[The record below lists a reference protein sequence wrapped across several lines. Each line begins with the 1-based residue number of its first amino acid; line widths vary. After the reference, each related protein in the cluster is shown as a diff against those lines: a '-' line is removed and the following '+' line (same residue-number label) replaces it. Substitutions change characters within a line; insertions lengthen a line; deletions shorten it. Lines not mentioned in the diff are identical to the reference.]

1 MIPPSMD
8 LEFLYSLKREGVKLD
23 LDIMREF
30 APRLGNPQNKFRS
43 FHIAGTN
50 AKGSVSSF
58 IYNVLRQRFS
68 TGLYTSPHLV
78 KFNERI
84 VVDKDFISNEYMESF
99 MTKYLPVIVDL
110 MKTKRNPTFFE
121 TTTLMAFDYF
131 STRKVDFGSIE
142 VGLGGRLDSTNIIDP
157 EVSVICNIGYDHF
170 DRLGCTLDSIAYEKG
185 GIIKKGRPV
194 VLADQKE
201 EVVKTIRRISD
212 LKSSRLFE
220 VSKNSIAE
228 NVKQGIDGISF
239 ELKGMNDSYYI
250 ESRMLGLHQ
259 VKNIQT
265 AVLAAEVSGVDRI
278 GREEI
283 EKGIREALWPARME
297 IVSREPF
304 VLIDCAHNPPA
315 ARALVTAYQKIF
327 KEKTAVLLGMLN
339 DKDWYTF
346 AHTIS
351 EIADEVV
358 FTRPDEPERSL
369 EPQEFS
375 KYCGSF
381 FKKSRII
388 ADIGEAYEYM
398 IQHYDR
404 ILVTGSIYLV
414 GKIKEIT
421 GSSLYPYIL
430 Q

>member
-1 MIPPSMD
+1 MIPPTMD

-30 APRLGNPQNKFRS
+30 APRLGNPQNKFKS

-58 IYNVLRQRFS
+58 IYNIFRQRYS

-84 VVDKDFISNEYMESF
+84 LVDKDFITNEYMETF
-99 MTKYLPVIVDL
+99 MSKYLPVIIDL
-110 MKTKRNPTFFE
+110 MKTRRNPTFFE

-131 STRKVDFGSIE
+131 SSKKIEYGSIE
-142 VGLGGRLDSTNIIDP
+142 VGLGGRLDSTNIINP

-170 DRLGCTLDSIAYEKG
+170 DRLGCTLESIAYEKG
-185 GIIKKGRPV
+185 GIIKNGKPV
-194 VLADQKE
+194 VLSDQKE
-201 EVVKTIRRISD
+201 EVVRTIRRISD
-212 LKSSRLFE
+212 LKNSRLFE
-220 VSKNSIAE
+220 LSENSTAS
-228 NVKQGIDGISF
+228 NVNQGIDGISF
-239 ELKGMNDSYYI
+239 ELEGMLDNYDI
-250 ESRMLGLHQ
+250 ESRMLGSHQ

-265 AVLAAEVSGVDRI
+265 AILAAEVSGVDKI
-278 GREEI
+278 GRKEI
-283 EKGIREALWPARME
+283 EKGIREAIWPARME

-304 VLIDCAHNPPA
+304 VLVDCAHNPPA
-315 ARALVTAYQKIF
+315 ARALVTSYKKIF
-327 KEKTAVLLGMLN
+327 NEKTALLIGMLN

-351 EIADEVV
+351 EIADEVI

-369 EPQEFS
+369 DPQEFS
-375 KYCGSF
+375 RYCGPF
-381 FKKSRII
+381 FKKSVII
-388 ADIGEAYEYM
+388 QDIKEAYEYAL
-398 IQHYDR
+398 QHYDR

-414 GKIKEIT
+414 GKIKEFT
-421 GSSLYPYIL
+421 GSSLYPYIIE
-430 Q
+430 

>member
-1 MIPPSMD
+1 MD

-30 APRLGNPQNKFRS
+30 APRLGNPQNKFKS

-58 IYNVLRQRFS
+58 IYNIFRQRFS

-84 VVDKDFISNEYMESF
+84 LVDKDFITDEYMETF
-99 MTKYLPVIVDL
+99 MTKYLSVIIDL
-110 MKTKRNPTFFE
+110 MKTQRNPTFFE

-131 STRKVDFGSIE
+131 SSKKIEYGSIE
-142 VGLGGRLDSTNIIDP
+142 VGLGGRLDSTNIINP

-170 DRLGCTLDSIAYEKG
+170 DRLGCTLESIAYEKG
-185 GIIKKGRPV
+185 GIIKEGRPV
-194 VLADQKE
+194 VLSDQKE
-201 EVVKTIRRISD
+201 EVVRTIRRISD
-212 LKSSRLFE
+212 LKNSRLFE
-220 VSKNSIAE
+220 LPDNSIAS
-228 NVKQGIDGISF
+228 NVNQGTDGISF
-239 ELKGMNDSYYI
+239 ELKGMLDNYNI
-250 ESRMLGLHQ
+250 ESRMLGSHQ

-265 AVLAAEVSGVDRI
+265 AILAAEVSGVDKI
-278 GREEI
+278 GRKEI
-283 EKGIREALWPARME
+283 EKGIREAIWPARME
-297 IVSREPF
+297 ILSREPF
-304 VLIDCAHNPPA
+304 VLVDCAHNPPA
-315 ARALVTAYQKIF
+315 ARTLVTSYKKIF
-327 KEKTAVLLGMLN
+327 SEKTAVLLGMLN

-369 EPQEFS
+369 DPQEFS
-375 KYCGSF
+375 RYCGSF
-381 FKKSRII
+381 FKKSVII
-388 ADIGEAYEYM
+388 EDIKEAYEYV

-414 GKIKEIT
+414 GKIKEFT
-421 GSSLYPYIL
+421 GSSLYPYIIE
-430 Q
+430 

>member
-1 MIPPSMD
+1 MD

-30 APRLGNPQNKFRS
+30 APRLGNPQNKFKS

-58 IYNVLRQRFS
+58 IYNIFRQRYS

-84 VVDKDFISNEYMESF
+84 LVDKDFITNEYMETF
-99 MTKYLPVIVDL
+99 MSKYLPVIIDL
-110 MKTKRNPTFFE
+110 MKTRRNPTFFE

-131 STRKVDFGSIE
+131 SSKKIEYGSIE
-142 VGLGGRLDSTNIIDP
+142 VGLGGRLDSTNIINP

-170 DRLGCTLDSIAYEKG
+170 DRLGCTLESIAYEKG
-185 GIIKKGRPV
+185 GIIKNGKPV
-194 VLADQKE
+194 VLSDQKE
-201 EVVKTIRRISD
+201 EVVRTIRRISD
-212 LKSSRLFE
+212 LKNSRLFE
-220 VSKNSIAE
+220 LSENSTAS
-228 NVKQGIDGISF
+228 NVNQGIDGISF
-239 ELKGMNDSYYI
+239 ELKGMLDNYDI
-250 ESRMLGLHQ
+250 ESRMLGSHQ

-265 AVLAAEVSGVDRI
+265 AILAAEVSGVDKI
-278 GREEI
+278 GRKEI
-283 EKGIREALWPARME
+283 EKGIREAIWPARME

-304 VLIDCAHNPPA
+304 VLVDCAHNPPA
-315 ARALVTAYQKIF
+315 ARALVTSYKKIF
-327 KEKTAVLLGMLN
+327 NEKTALLIGMLN

-351 EIADEVV
+351 EIADEVI

-369 EPQEFS
+369 DPQEFS
-375 KYCGSF
+375 RYCGPF
-381 FKKSRII
+381 FKKSVII
-388 ADIGEAYEYM
+388 QDIKEAYEYAL
-398 IQHYDR
+398 QHYDR

-414 GKIKEIT
+414 GKIKEFT
-421 GSSLYPYIL
+421 GSSLYPYIIE
-430 Q
+430 

>member
-1 MIPPSMD
+1 MD

-30 APRLGNPQNKFRS
+30 APRLGNPQNKFKS

-58 IYNVLRQRFS
+58 IYNIFRQRYS

-84 VVDKDFISNEYMESF
+84 LVDKDFITNEYMETF
-99 MTKYLPVIVDL
+99 MSKYLPVIIDL
-110 MKTKRNPTFFE
+110 MKTRRNPTFFE

-131 STRKVDFGSIE
+131 SSKKIEYGSIE
-142 VGLGGRLDSTNIIDP
+142 VGLGGRLDSTNIINP

-170 DRLGCTLDSIAYEKG
+170 DRLGCTLESIAYEKG
-185 GIIKKGRPV
+185 GIIKDGKPV
-194 VLADQKE
+194 VLSDQKE
-201 EVVKTIRRISD
+201 EVVRTIRRISD
-212 LKSSRLFE
+212 LKNSRLFE
-220 VSKNSIAE
+220 LSENSTAS
-228 NVKQGIDGISF
+228 NVNQGIDGISF
-239 ELKGMNDSYYI
+239 ELEGMLDNYDI
-250 ESRMLGLHQ
+250 ESRMLGSHQ

-265 AVLAAEVSGVDRI
+265 AILAAEVSGVDKI
-278 GREEI
+278 GRKEI
-283 EKGIREALWPARME
+283 EKGIREAIWPARME

-304 VLIDCAHNPPA
+304 VLVDCAHNPPA
-315 ARALVTAYQKIF
+315 ARALVTSYKKIF
-327 KEKTAVLLGMLN
+327 NEKTALLIGMLN

-351 EIADEVV
+351 EIADEVI

-369 EPQEFS
+369 DPQEFS
-375 KYCGSF
+375 RYCGPF
-381 FKKSRII
+381 FKKSVII
-388 ADIGEAYEYM
+388 EDIKEAYEYAL
-398 IQHYDR
+398 QHYDR

-414 GKIKEIT
+414 GKIKEFT
-421 GSSLYPYIL
+421 GSSLYPYIIE
-430 Q
+430 

>member
-1 MIPPSMD
+1 MD

-30 APRLGNPQNKFRS
+30 APRLGNPQNKFKS

-58 IYNVLRQRFS
+58 IYNIFRQRYS

-84 VVDKDFISNEYMESF
+84 LVDKDFITNEYMETF
-99 MTKYLPVIVDL
+99 MSKYLPVIIDL
-110 MKTKRNPTFFE
+110 MKTRRNPTFFE

-131 STRKVDFGSIE
+131 SSKKIEYGSIE
-142 VGLGGRLDSTNIIDP
+142 VGLGGRLDSTNIINP

-170 DRLGCTLDSIAYEKG
+170 DRLGCTLESIAYEKG
-185 GIIKKGRPV
+185 GIIKNGKPV
-194 VLADQKE
+194 VLSDQKE
-201 EVVKTIRRISD
+201 EVVRTIRRISD
-212 LKSSRLFE
+212 LKNSRLFE
-220 VSKNSIAE
+220 LSENSTAS
-228 NVKQGIDGISF
+228 NVNQGIDGISF
-239 ELKGMNDSYYI
+239 ELKGMLDNYDI
-250 ESRMLGLHQ
+250 ESRMLGSHQ

-265 AVLAAEVSGVDRI
+265 AILAAEVSGVDKI
-278 GREEI
+278 GRKEI
-283 EKGIREALWPARME
+283 EKGIREAIWPARME

-304 VLIDCAHNPPA
+304 VLVDCAHNPPA
-315 ARALVTAYQKIF
+315 ARALVTSYKKIF
-327 KEKTAVLLGMLN
+327 NEKTALLIGMLN

-351 EIADEVV
+351 EIADEVI

-369 EPQEFS
+369 DPQEFS
-375 KYCGSF
+375 RYCGPF
-381 FKKSRII
+381 FKKSVII
-388 ADIGEAYEYM
+388 EDIKEAYEYA

-414 GKIKEIT
+414 GKIKEFT
-421 GSSLYPYIL
+421 GSSLYPYIIE
-430 Q
+430 

>member
-1 MIPPSMD
+1 MD

-30 APRLGNPQNKFRS
+30 APRLGNPQNKFKS

-58 IYNVLRQRFS
+58 IYNIFRQRYS

-84 VVDKDFISNEYMESF
+84 LVDKDFITNEYMETF
-99 MTKYLPVIVDL
+99 MSKYLPVIIDL
-110 MKTKRNPTFFE
+110 MKTRRNPTFFE

-131 STRKVDFGSIE
+131 SSKKIEYGSIE
-142 VGLGGRLDSTNIIDP
+142 VGLGGRLDSTNIINP

-170 DRLGCTLDSIAYEKG
+170 DRLGCTLESIAYEKG
-185 GIIKKGRPV
+185 GIIKNGKPV
-194 VLADQKE
+194 VLSDQKE
-201 EVVKTIRRISD
+201 EVVRTIRRISD
-212 LKSSRLFE
+212 LKNSRLFE
-220 VSKNSIAE
+220 LSENSTAS
-228 NVKQGIDGISF
+228 NVNQGIDGISF
-239 ELKGMNDSYYI
+239 ELKGMLDNYDI
-250 ESRMLGLHQ
+250 ESRMLGSHQ

-265 AVLAAEVSGVDRI
+265 AILAAEVSGVDKI
-278 GREEI
+278 GRKEI
-283 EKGIREALWPARME
+283 EKGIREAIWPARME

-304 VLIDCAHNPPA
+304 VLVDCAHNPPA
-315 ARALVTAYQKIF
+315 ARALVTSYKKIF
-327 KEKTAVLLGMLN
+327 NEKTALLIGMLN

-351 EIADEVV
+351 EIADEVI

-369 EPQEFS
+369 DPQEFS
-375 KYCGSF
+375 RYCGPF
-381 FKKSRII
+381 FKKSVII
-388 ADIGEAYEYM
+388 QDIKEAYEYA

-414 GKIKEIT
+414 GKIKEFT
-421 GSSLYPYIL
+421 GSSLYPYIIE
-430 Q
+430 

>member
-1 MIPPSMD
+1 MD

-30 APRLGNPQNKFRS
+30 APRLGNPQNKFKS

-58 IYNVLRQRFS
+58 IYNIFRQRFS

-84 VVDKDFISNEYMESF
+84 LVDKDFITNEYMETF
-99 MTKYLPVIVDL
+99 MSKYLPFIIDL
-110 MKTKRNPTFFE
+110 MKTRRNPTFFE

-131 STRKVDFGSIE
+131 SSKKIEYGSIE
-142 VGLGGRLDSTNIIDP
+142 VGLGGRLDSTNIINP

-170 DRLGCTLDSIAYEKG
+170 DRLGCTLESIAYEKG
-185 GIIKKGRPV
+185 GIIKNGKPV
-194 VLADQKE
+194 VLSDQKE
-201 EVVKTIRRISD
+201 EVVRTIRRISD
-212 LKSSRLFE
+212 LKNSRLFE
-220 VSKNSIAE
+220 LSENSIAS
-228 NVKQGIDGISF
+228 NVNQGIDGISF
-239 ELKGMNDSYYI
+239 ELEGMLDNYDI
-250 ESRMLGLHQ
+250 ESRMLGSHQ

-265 AVLAAEVSGVDRI
+265 AILAAEVSGVDKI
-278 GREEI
+278 GRKEI
-283 EKGIREALWPARME
+283 EKGIREAIWPARME

-304 VLIDCAHNPPA
+304 VLVDCAHNPPA
-315 ARALVTAYQKIF
+315 ARALVTSYKKIF
-327 KEKTAVLLGMLN
+327 NEKTALLIGMLN

-351 EIADEVV
+351 EIADEVI

-369 EPQEFS
+369 DPQEFS
-375 KYCGSF
+375 RYCGPF
-381 FKKSRII
+381 FKKSVII
-388 ADIGEAYEYM
+388 EDIKEAYEYAL
-398 IQHYDR
+398 QHYDR

-414 GKIKEIT
+414 GKIKEFT
-421 GSSLYPYIL
+421 GSSLYPYIIE
-430 Q
+430 

>member
-1 MIPPSMD
+1 MD

-30 APRLGNPQNKFRS
+30 APRLGNPQNKFKS

-58 IYNVLRQRFS
+58 IYNIFRQRYS

-84 VVDKDFISNEYMESF
+84 LVDKDFITNEYMETF
-99 MTKYLPVIVDL
+99 MSKYLPVIIDL
-110 MKTKRNPTFFE
+110 MKTRRNPTFFE

-131 STRKVDFGSIE
+131 SSKKIEYGSIE
-142 VGLGGRLDSTNIIDP
+142 VGLGGRLDSTNIINP

-170 DRLGCTLDSIAYEKG
+170 DRLGCTLESIAYEKG
-185 GIIKKGRPV
+185 GIIKDGKPV
-194 VLADQKE
+194 VLSDQKE
-201 EVVKTIRRISD
+201 EVVRTIRRISD
-212 LKSSRLFE
+212 LKNSRLFE
-220 VSKNSIAE
+220 LSENSTAS
-228 NVKQGIDGISF
+228 NVNQGIDGISF
-239 ELKGMNDSYYI
+239 ELEGMLDNYDI
-250 ESRMLGLHQ
+250 ESRMLGSHQ

-265 AVLAAEVSGVDRI
+265 AILAAEVSGVDKI
-278 GREEI
+278 GRKEI
-283 EKGIREALWPARME
+283 EKGIREAIWPARME

-304 VLIDCAHNPPA
+304 VLVDCAHNPPA
-315 ARALVTAYQKIF
+315 ARALVTSYKKIF
-327 KEKTAVLLGMLN
+327 NEKTALLIGMLN

-351 EIADEVV
+351 EIADEVI

-369 EPQEFS
+369 DPQEFS
-375 KYCGSF
+375 RYCGPF
-381 FKKSRII
+381 FKKSVII
-388 ADIGEAYEYM
+388 QDIKEAYEYAL
-398 IQHYDR
+398 QHYDR

-414 GKIKEIT
+414 GKIKEFT
-421 GSSLYPYIL
+421 GSSLYPYIIE
-430 Q
+430 

>member
-1 MIPPSMD
+1 MD

-30 APRLGNPQNKFRS
+30 APRLGNPQNKFKS

-58 IYNVLRQRFS
+58 IYNIFRQRFS

-84 VVDKDFISNEYMESF
+84 LVDKDFITNEYMETF
-99 MTKYLPVIVDL
+99 MSKYLPVIIDL
-110 MKTKRNPTFFE
+110 MKTRRNPTFFE

-131 STRKVDFGSIE
+131 SSKKIEYGSIE
-142 VGLGGRLDSTNIIDP
+142 VGLGGRLDSTNIINP

-170 DRLGCTLDSIAYEKG
+170 DRLGCTLESIAYEKG
-185 GIIKKGRPV
+185 GIIKDGKPV
-194 VLADQKE
+194 VLSDQKE
-201 EVVKTIRRISD
+201 EVVRTIRRISD
-212 LKSSRLFE
+212 LKNSRLFE
-220 VSKNSIAE
+220 LSENSIAS
-228 NVKQGIDGISF
+228 NVNQGIDGISF
-239 ELKGMNDSYYI
+239 ELEGMLDNYDI
-250 ESRMLGLHQ
+250 ESRMLGSHQ

-265 AVLAAEVSGVDRI
+265 AILAAEVSGVDKI
-278 GREEI
+278 GRKEI
-283 EKGIREALWPARME
+283 EKGIREAIWPARME

-304 VLIDCAHNPPA
+304 VLVDCAHNPPA
-315 ARALVTAYQKIF
+315 ARALVTSYKKIF
-327 KEKTAVLLGMLN
+327 NEKTALLIGMLN

-351 EIADEVV
+351 EIADEVI

-369 EPQEFS
+369 DPQEFS
-375 KYCGSF
+375 RYCGPF
-381 FKKSRII
+381 FKKSVII
-388 ADIGEAYEYM
+388 EDIKEAYEYAL
-398 IQHYDR
+398 QHYDR

-414 GKIKEIT
+414 GKIKEFT
-421 GSSLYPYIL
+421 GSSLYPYIIE
-430 Q
+430 

>member
-1 MIPPSMD
+1 MD

-30 APRLGNPQNKFRS
+30 APRLGNPQNKFKS

-58 IYNVLRQRFS
+58 IYNIFRQRYS

-84 VVDKDFISNEYMESF
+84 LVDKDFITNEYMETF
-99 MTKYLPVIVDL
+99 MSKYLPVIIDL
-110 MKTKRNPTFFE
+110 MKTRRNPTFFE

-131 STRKVDFGSIE
+131 SSKKIEYGSIE
-142 VGLGGRLDSTNIIDP
+142 VGLGGRLDSTNIINP

-170 DRLGCTLDSIAYEKG
+170 DRLGCTLESIAYEKG
-185 GIIKKGRPV
+185 GIIKDGKPV
-194 VLADQKE
+194 VLSDQKE
-201 EVVKTIRRISD
+201 EVVRTIRRISD
-212 LKSSRLFE
+212 LKNSRLFE
-220 VSKNSIAE
+220 LSENSIAS
-228 NVKQGIDGISF
+228 NVNQGIDGISF
-239 ELKGMNDSYYI
+239 ELEGMLDNYDI
-250 ESRMLGLHQ
+250 ESRMLGSHQ

-265 AVLAAEVSGVDRI
+265 AILAAEVSGVDKI
-278 GREEI
+278 GRKEI
-283 EKGIREALWPARME
+283 EKGIREAIWPARME

-304 VLIDCAHNPPA
+304 VLVDCAHNPPA
-315 ARALVTAYQKIF
+315 ARALVTSYKKIF
-327 KEKTAVLLGMLN
+327 NEKTALLIGMLN

-351 EIADEVV
+351 EIADEVI

-369 EPQEFS
+369 DPQEFS
-375 KYCGSF
+375 RYCGPF
-381 FKKSRII
+381 FKKSVII
-388 ADIGEAYEYM
+388 EDIKEAYEYAL
-398 IQHYDR
+398 QHYDR

-414 GKIKEIT
+414 GKIKEFT
-421 GSSLYPYIL
+421 GSSLYPYIIE
-430 Q
+430 

>member
-1 MIPPSMD
+1 MD

-30 APRLGNPQNKFRS
+30 APRLGNPQNKFKS

-58 IYNVLRQRFS
+58 IYNIFRQRFS

-84 VVDKDFISNEYMESF
+84 LVDKDFITDEYMETF
-99 MTKYLPVIVDL
+99 MTKYLSVIIDL
-110 MKTKRNPTFFE
+110 MKTQRNPTFFE

-131 STRKVDFGSIE
+131 SSKKIEYGSIE
-142 VGLGGRLDSTNIIDP
+142 VGLGGRLDSTNIINP

-170 DRLGCTLDSIAYEKG
+170 DRLGCTLESIAYEKG
-185 GIIKKGRPV
+185 GIIKEGRPV
-194 VLADQKE
+194 VLSDQKE
-201 EVVKTIRRISD
+201 EVVRTIRRISD
-212 LKSSRLFE
+212 LKNSRLFE
-220 VSKNSIAE
+220 LSDNSIAS
-228 NVKQGIDGISF
+228 NVNQGIDGISF
-239 ELKGMNDSYYI
+239 ELKGMLDNYNI
-250 ESRMLGLHQ
+250 ESRMLGSHQ

-265 AVLAAEVSGVDRI
+265 AILAAEVSGVDKI
-278 GREEI
+278 GRKEI
-283 EKGIREALWPARME
+283 EKGIREAIWPARME
-297 IVSREPF
+297 ILSREPF
-304 VLIDCAHNPPA
+304 VLVDCAHNPPA
-315 ARALVTAYQKIF
+315 ARTLVTSYKKIF
-327 KEKTAVLLGMLN
+327 SEKTAVLLGMLN

-369 EPQEFS
+369 DPQEFS
-375 KYCGSF
+375 RYCGSF
-381 FKKSRII
+381 FKKSVII
-388 ADIGEAYEYM
+388 EDIKEAYEYV

-414 GKIKEIT
+414 GKIKEFT
-421 GSSLYPYIL
+421 GSSLYPYIMK
-430 Q
+430 

>member
-1 MIPPSMD
+1 MD

-30 APRLGNPQNKFRS
+30 APRLGNPQNKFKS

-58 IYNVLRQRFS
+58 IYNIFRQRYS

-84 VVDKDFISNEYMESF
+84 LVDKDFITNEYMETF
-99 MTKYLPVIVDL
+99 MSKYLPVIIDL
-110 MKTKRNPTFFE
+110 MKTRRNPTFFE

-131 STRKVDFGSIE
+131 SSKKIEYGSIE
-142 VGLGGRLDSTNIIDP
+142 VGLGGRLDSTNIINP

-170 DRLGCTLDSIAYEKG
+170 DRLGCTLESIAYEKG
-185 GIIKKGRPV
+185 GIIKNGKPV
-194 VLADQKE
+194 VLSDQKE
-201 EVVKTIRRISD
+201 EVVRTIRRISD
-212 LKSSRLFE
+212 LKNSRLFE
-220 VSKNSIAE
+220 LSENSTAS
-228 NVKQGIDGISF
+228 NVNQGIDGISF
-239 ELKGMNDSYYI
+239 ELEGMLDNYDI
-250 ESRMLGLHQ
+250 ESRMLGSHQ

-265 AVLAAEVSGVDRI
+265 AILAAEVSGVDKI
-278 GREEI
+278 GRKEI
-283 EKGIREALWPARME
+283 EKGIREAIWPARME

-304 VLIDCAHNPPA
+304 VLVDCAHNPPA
-315 ARALVTAYQKIF
+315 ARALVTSYKKIF
-327 KEKTAVLLGMLN
+327 NEKTALLIGMLN

-351 EIADEVV
+351 EIADEVI

-369 EPQEFS
+369 DPQEFS
-375 KYCGSF
+375 RYCGPF
-381 FKKSRII
+381 FKKSVII
-388 ADIGEAYEYM
+388 QDIKEAYEYAL
-398 IQHYDR
+398 QHYDR

-414 GKIKEIT
+414 GKIKEFT
-421 GSSLYPYIL
+421 GSSLYPYIIE
-430 Q
+430 

>member
-1 MIPPSMD
+1 MD

-30 APRLGNPQNKFRS
+30 APRLGNPQNKFKS

-58 IYNVLRQRFS
+58 IYNIFRQRYS

-84 VVDKDFISNEYMESF
+84 LVDKDFITNEYMETF
-99 MTKYLPVIVDL
+99 MSKYLPVIIDL
-110 MKTKRNPTFFE
+110 MKTRRNPTFFE

-131 STRKVDFGSIE
+131 SSKKIEYGSIE
-142 VGLGGRLDSTNIIDP
+142 VGLGGRLDSTNIINP

-170 DRLGCTLDSIAYEKG
+170 DRLGCTLESIAYEKG
-185 GIIKKGRPV
+185 GIIKDGKPV
-194 VLADQKE
+194 VLSDQKE
-201 EVVKTIRRISD
+201 EVVRTIRRISD
-212 LKSSRLFE
+212 LKNSRLFE
-220 VSKNSIAE
+220 LSENSTAS
-228 NVKQGIDGISF
+228 NVNQGIDGISF
-239 ELKGMNDSYYI
+239 ELEGMLDNYDI
-250 ESRMLGLHQ
+250 ESRMLGSHQ

-265 AVLAAEVSGVDRI
+265 AILAAEVSGVDKI
-278 GREEI
+278 GRKEI
-283 EKGIREALWPARME
+283 EKGIREAIWPARME

-304 VLIDCAHNPPA
+304 VLVDCAHNPPA
-315 ARALVTAYQKIF
+315 ARALVTSYKKIF
-327 KEKTAVLLGMLN
+327 NEKTALLIGMLN

-351 EIADEVV
+351 EIADEVI

-369 EPQEFS
+369 DPQEFS
-375 KYCGSF
+375 RYCGPF
-381 FKKSRII
+381 FKKSVII
-388 ADIGEAYEYM
+388 EDIKEAYEYA

-414 GKIKEIT
+414 GKIKEFT
-421 GSSLYPYIL
+421 GSSLYPYIIE
-430 Q
+430 

>member
-1 MIPPSMD
+1 MD

-30 APRLGNPQNKFRS
+30 APRLGNPQNKFKS

-58 IYNVLRQRFS
+58 IYNIFRQRFS

-84 VVDKDFISNEYMESF
+84 LVDKDFITDEYMETF
-99 MTKYLPVIVDL
+99 MTKYLSVIIDL
-110 MKTKRNPTFFE
+110 MKTQRNPTFFE

-131 STRKVDFGSIE
+131 SSKKIEYGSIE
-142 VGLGGRLDSTNIIDP
+142 VGLGGRLDSTNIINP

-170 DRLGCTLDSIAYEKG
+170 DRLGCTLESIAYEKG
-185 GIIKKGRPV
+185 GIIKEGRPV
-194 VLADQKE
+194 VLSDQKE
-201 EVVKTIRRISD
+201 EVVRTIRRISD
-212 LKSSRLFE
+212 LKNSRLFE
-220 VSKNSIAE
+220 LPDNSIAS
-228 NVKQGIDGISF
+228 NVNQGIDGISF
-239 ELKGMNDSYYI
+239 ELKGMLDNYNI
-250 ESRMLGLHQ
+250 ESRMLGSHQ

-265 AVLAAEVSGVDRI
+265 AILAAEVSGVDKI
-278 GREEI
+278 GRKEI
-283 EKGIREALWPARME
+283 EKGIREAIWPARME
-297 IVSREPF
+297 ILSREPF
-304 VLIDCAHNPPA
+304 VLVDCAHNPPA
-315 ARALVTAYQKIF
+315 ARTLVTSYKKIF
-327 KEKTAVLLGMLN
+327 SEKTAVLLGMLN

-369 EPQEFS
+369 DPQEFS
-375 KYCGSF
+375 RYCGSF
-381 FKKSRII
+381 FKKSVII
-388 ADIGEAYEYM
+388 EDIKEAYEYV

-414 GKIKEIT
+414 GKIKEFT
-421 GSSLYPYIL
+421 GSSLYPYIMK
-430 Q
+430 

>member
-1 MIPPSMD
+1 MD

-30 APRLGNPQNKFRS
+30 APRLGNPQNKFKS

-58 IYNVLRQRFS
+58 IYNIFRQRFS

-84 VVDKDFISNEYMESF
+84 LVDKDFITDEYMETF
-99 MTKYLPVIVDL
+99 MTKYLSVIIDL
-110 MKTKRNPTFFE
+110 MKTQRNPTFFE

-131 STRKVDFGSIE
+131 SSKKIEYGSIE
-142 VGLGGRLDSTNIIDP
+142 VGLGGRLDSTNIINP

-170 DRLGCTLDSIAYEKG
+170 DRLGCTLESIAYEKG
-185 GIIKKGRPV
+185 GIIKEGRPV
-194 VLADQKE
+194 VLSDQKE
-201 EVVKTIRRISD
+201 EVVRTIRRISD
-212 LKSSRLFE
+212 LKNSRLFE
-220 VSKNSIAE
+220 LSDNSIAS
-228 NVKQGIDGISF
+228 NVNQGIDGISF
-239 ELKGMNDSYYI
+239 ELKGMLDNYNI
-250 ESRMLGLHQ
+250 ESRMLGSHQ

-265 AVLAAEVSGVDRI
+265 AILAAEVSGVDKI
-278 GREEI
+278 GRKEI
-283 EKGIREALWPARME
+283 EKGIREAIWPARME
-297 IVSREPF
+297 ILSREPF
-304 VLIDCAHNPPA
+304 VLVDCAHNPPA
-315 ARALVTAYQKIF
+315 ARTLVTSYKKIF
-327 KEKTAVLLGMLN
+327 SEKTAVLLGMLN

-369 EPQEFS
+369 DPQEFS
-375 KYCGSF
+375 RYCGSF
-381 FKKSRII
+381 FKKSVII
-388 ADIGEAYEYM
+388 EDIKEAYEYV

-414 GKIKEIT
+414 GKIKEFT
-421 GSSLYPYIL
+421 GSSLYPYIIE
-430 Q
+430 

>member
-1 MIPPSMD
+1 MD

-30 APRLGNPQNKFRS
+30 APRLGNPQNKFKS

-58 IYNVLRQRFS
+58 IYNIFRQRYS

-84 VVDKDFISNEYMESF
+84 LVDKDFITNEYMETF
-99 MTKYLPVIVDL
+99 MSKYLPVIIDL
-110 MKTKRNPTFFE
+110 MKTRRNPTFFE

-131 STRKVDFGSIE
+131 SSKKIEYGSIE
-142 VGLGGRLDSTNIIDP
+142 VGLGGRLDSTNIINP

-170 DRLGCTLDSIAYEKG
+170 DRLGCTLESIAYEKG
-185 GIIKKGRPV
+185 GIIKDGKPV
-194 VLADQKE
+194 VLSDQKE
-201 EVVKTIRRISD
+201 EVVRTIRRLSD
-212 LKSSRLFE
+212 LKNSRLFE
-220 VSKNSIAE
+220 LSENSTAS
-228 NVKQGIDGISF
+228 NVNQGIDGISF
-239 ELKGMNDSYYI
+239 ELEGMLDNYDI
-250 ESRMLGLHQ
+250 ESRMLGSHQ

-265 AVLAAEVSGVDRI
+265 AILAAEVSGVDKI
-278 GREEI
+278 GRKEI
-283 EKGIREALWPARME
+283 EKGIREAIWPARME

-304 VLIDCAHNPPA
+304 VLVDCAHNPPA
-315 ARALVTAYQKIF
+315 ARTLVTSYKKIF
-327 KEKTAVLLGMLN
+327 NEKTALLIGMLN

-351 EIADEVV
+351 EIADEVI

-369 EPQEFS
+369 DPQEFS
-375 KYCGSF
+375 RYCGPF
-381 FKKSRII
+381 FKKSVII
-388 ADIGEAYEYM
+388 EDIKEAYEYA

-414 GKIKEIT
+414 GKIKEFT
-421 GSSLYPYIL
+421 GSSLYPYIIE
-430 Q
+430 

>member
-1 MIPPSMD
+1 MD

-30 APRLGNPQNKFRS
+30 APRLGNPQNKFKS

-58 IYNVLRQRFS
+58 IYNIFRQRYS

-84 VVDKDFISNEYMESF
+84 LVDKDFITNEYMETF
-99 MTKYLPVIVDL
+99 MSKYLPVIIDL
-110 MKTKRNPTFFE
+110 MKTRRNPTFFE

-131 STRKVDFGSIE
+131 SSKKIEYGSIE
-142 VGLGGRLDSTNIIDP
+142 VGLGGRLDSTNIINP

-170 DRLGCTLDSIAYEKG
+170 DRLGCTLESIAYEKG
-185 GIIKKGRPV
+185 GIIKNGKPV
-194 VLADQKE
+194 VLSDQKE
-201 EVVKTIRRISD
+201 EVVRTIRRISD
-212 LKSSRLFE
+212 LKNSRLFE
-220 VSKNSIAE
+220 LSENSTAS
-228 NVKQGIDGISF
+228 NVNQGIDGISF
-239 ELKGMNDSYYI
+239 ELKGMLDNYDI
-250 ESRMLGLHQ
+250 ESRMLGSHQ

-265 AVLAAEVSGVDRI
+265 AILAAEVSGVDKI
-278 GREEI
+278 GRKEI
-283 EKGIREALWPARME
+283 EKGIREAIWPARME

-304 VLIDCAHNPPA
+304 VLVDCAHNPPA
-315 ARALVTAYQKIF
+315 ARALVTSYKKIF
-327 KEKTAVLLGMLN
+327 NEKTALLIGMLN

-351 EIADEVV
+351 EIADEVI

-369 EPQEFS
+369 DPQEFS
-375 KYCGSF
+375 RYCGPF
-381 FKKSRII
+381 FKKSVII
-388 ADIGEAYEYM
+388 EDIKEAYEYAL
-398 IQHYDR
+398 QHYDR

-414 GKIKEIT
+414 GKIKEFT
-421 GSSLYPYIL
+421 GSSLYPYIIE
-430 Q
+430 

>member
-1 MIPPSMD
+1 MD

-30 APRLGNPQNKFRS
+30 APRLGNPQNKFKS

-58 IYNVLRQRFS
+58 IYNIFRQRYS

-84 VVDKDFISNEYMESF
+84 LVDKDFITNEYMETF
-99 MTKYLPVIVDL
+99 MSKYLPVIIDL
-110 MKTKRNPTFFE
+110 MKTRRNPTFFE

-131 STRKVDFGSIE
+131 SSKKIEYGSIE
-142 VGLGGRLDSTNIIDP
+142 VGLGGRLDSTNIINP

-170 DRLGCTLDSIAYEKG
+170 DRLGCTLESIAYEKG
-185 GIIKKGRPV
+185 GIIKDGKPV
-194 VLADQKE
+194 VLSDQKE
-201 EVVKTIRRISD
+201 EVVRTIRRISD
-212 LKSSRLFE
+212 LKNSRLFE
-220 VSKNSIAE
+220 LSENSIAS
-228 NVKQGIDGISF
+228 NVNQGIDGISF
-239 ELKGMNDSYYI
+239 ELEGMLDNYDI
-250 ESRMLGLHQ
+250 ESRMLGSHQ

-265 AVLAAEVSGVDRI
+265 AILAAEVSGVDKI
-278 GREEI
+278 GRKEI
-283 EKGIREALWPARME
+283 EKGIREAIWPARME

-304 VLIDCAHNPPA
+304 VLVDCAHNPPA
-315 ARALVTAYQKIF
+315 ARALVTSYKKIF
-327 KEKTAVLLGMLN
+327 NEKTALLIGMLN

-351 EIADEVV
+351 EIADEVI

-369 EPQEFS
+369 DPQEFS
-375 KYCGSF
+375 RYCGPF
-381 FKKSRII
+381 FKKSVII
-388 ADIGEAYEYM
+388 QDIKEAYEYAL
-398 IQHYDR
+398 QHYDR

-414 GKIKEIT
+414 GKIKEFT
-421 GSSLYPYIL
+421 GSSLYPYIIE
-430 Q
+430 

>member
-1 MIPPSMD
+1 MD

-30 APRLGNPQNKFRS
+30 APRLGNPQNKFKS

-58 IYNVLRQRFS
+58 IYNIFRQRYS

-84 VVDKDFISNEYMESF
+84 LVDKDFITNEYMETF
-99 MTKYLPVIVDL
+99 MSKYLPVIIDL
-110 MKTKRNPTFFE
+110 MKTRRNPTFFE

-131 STRKVDFGSIE
+131 SSKKIEYGSIE
-142 VGLGGRLDSTNIIDP
+142 VGLGGRLDSTNIINP

-170 DRLGCTLDSIAYEKG
+170 DRLGCTLESIAYEKG
-185 GIIKKGRPV
+185 GIIKNGKPV
-194 VLADQKE
+194 VLSDQKE
-201 EVVKTIRRISD
+201 EVVRTIRRISD
-212 LKSSRLFE
+212 LKNSRLFE
-220 VSKNSIAE
+220 LSENSTAS
-228 NVKQGIDGISF
+228 NVNQGIDGISF
-239 ELKGMNDSYYI
+239 ELEGMLDNYDI
-250 ESRMLGLHQ
+250 ESRMLGSHQ

-265 AVLAAEVSGVDRI
+265 AILAAEVSGVDKI
-278 GREEI
+278 GRKEI
-283 EKGIREALWPARME
+283 EKGIREAIWPARME

-304 VLIDCAHNPPA
+304 VLVDCAHNPPA
-315 ARALVTAYQKIF
+315 ARALVTSYKKIF
-327 KEKTAVLLGMLN
+327 NEKTALLIGMLN

-351 EIADEVV
+351 EIADEVI

-369 EPQEFS
+369 DPQEFS
-375 KYCGSF
+375 RYCGPF
-381 FKKSRII
+381 FKKSVII
-388 ADIGEAYEYM
+388 EDIKEAYEYAL
-398 IQHYDR
+398 QHYDR

-414 GKIKEIT
+414 GKIKEFT
-421 GSSLYPYIL
+421 GSSLYPYIIE
-430 Q
+430 

>member
-1 MIPPSMD
+1 MD

-30 APRLGNPQNKFRS
+30 APRLGNPQNKFKS
-43 FHIAGTN
+43 FHVAGTN

-58 IYNVLRQRFS
+58 IYNIFRQRFS

-84 VVDKDFISNEYMESF
+84 IVDKDFITDEYMETF
-99 MTKYLPVIVDL
+99 MTKYLSVIVDL
-110 MKTKRNPTFFE
+110 MKTQRNPTFFE

-131 STRKVDFGSIE
+131 ASKKIEFGSIE
-142 VGLGGRLDSTNIIDP
+142 VGLGGRLDSTNIINP

-170 DRLGCTLDSIAYEKG
+170 DRLGCTLESIAYEKG
-185 GIIKKGRPV
+185 GIIKEGRPV
-194 VLADQKE
+194 VLSDQKE
-201 EVVKTIRRISD
+201 EVVRTIRRVSD
-212 LKSSRLFE
+212 LKNSRLFE
-220 VSKNSIAE
+220 LSDNSIAS
-228 NVKQGIDGISF
+228 NVNQGIDGISF
-239 ELKGMNDSYYI
+239 ELKGMLDHYYI
-250 ESRMLGLHQ
+250 ESRMLGSHQ

-265 AVLAAEVSGVDRI
+265 AILAAEVSGVDKI
-278 GREEI
+278 GRKEI
-283 EKGIREALWPARME
+283 EKGIKEAIWPARME
-297 IVSREPF
+297 ILSREPF
-304 VLIDCAHNPPA
+304 VLVDCAHNPPA
-315 ARALVTAYQKIF
+315 ARTLVTSYKKIF
-327 KEKTAVLLGMLN
+327 SKKTAVLLGMLN

-369 EPQEFS
+369 DPQEFS
-375 KYCGSF
+375 RYCGSF
-381 FKKSRII
+381 FKKSLII
-388 ADIGEAYEYM
+388 EDIKEAYEYA

-414 GKIKEIT
+414 GKIKEFT

-430 Q
+430 K

>member
-1 MIPPSMD
+1 MD

-30 APRLGNPQNKFRS
+30 APRLGNPQNKFKS

-58 IYNVLRQRFS
+58 IYNIFRQRFS

-84 VVDKDFISNEYMESF
+84 LVDKDFITNEYMETF
-99 MTKYLPVIVDL
+99 MSKYLPVIIDL
-110 MKTKRNPTFFE
+110 MKTRRNPTFFE

-131 STRKVDFGSIE
+131 SSKKIEYGSIE
-142 VGLGGRLDSTNIIDP
+142 VGLGGRLDSTNIINP

-170 DRLGCTLDSIAYEKG
+170 DRLGCTLESIAYEKG
-185 GIIKKGRPV
+185 GIIKDGKPV
-194 VLADQKE
+194 VLSDQKE
-201 EVVKTIRRISD
+201 EVVRTIRRISD
-212 LKSSRLFE
+212 LKNSRLFE
-220 VSKNSIAE
+220 LSENSTAS
-228 NVKQGIDGISF
+228 NVNQGIDGISF
-239 ELKGMNDSYYI
+239 ELEGMLDNYDI
-250 ESRMLGLHQ
+250 ESRMLGSHQ

-265 AVLAAEVSGVDRI
+265 AILAAEVSGVDKI
-278 GREEI
+278 GRKEI
-283 EKGIREALWPARME
+283 EKGIREAIWPARME

-304 VLIDCAHNPPA
+304 VLVDCAHNPPA
-315 ARALVTAYQKIF
+315 ARALVTSYKKIF
-327 KEKTAVLLGMLN
+327 NEKTALLIGMLN

-351 EIADEVV
+351 EIADEVI

-369 EPQEFS
+369 DPQEFS
-375 KYCGSF
+375 RYCGPF
-381 FKKSRII
+381 FKKSVII
-388 ADIGEAYEYM
+388 QDIKEAYEYAL
-398 IQHYDR
+398 QHYDR

-414 GKIKEIT
+414 GKIKEFT
-421 GSSLYPYIL
+421 GSSLYPYIIE
-430 Q
+430 

>member
-1 MIPPSMD
+1 MD

-30 APRLGNPQNKFRS
+30 APRLGNPQNKFKS

-58 IYNVLRQRFS
+58 IYNIFRQRYS

-84 VVDKDFISNEYMESF
+84 LVDKDFITNEYMETF
-99 MTKYLPVIVDL
+99 MSKYLPVIIDL
-110 MKTKRNPTFFE
+110 MKTRRNPTFFE

-131 STRKVDFGSIE
+131 SSKKIEYGSIE
-142 VGLGGRLDSTNIIDP
+142 VGLGGRLDSTNIINP

-170 DRLGCTLDSIAYEKG
+170 DRLGCTLESIAYEKG
-185 GIIKKGRPV
+185 GIIKNGKPV
-194 VLADQKE
+194 VLSDQKE
-201 EVVKTIRRISD
+201 EVVRTIRRISD
-212 LKSSRLFE
+212 LKNSRLFE
-220 VSKNSIAE
+220 LSENSTAS
-228 NVKQGIDGISF
+228 NVNQGIDGISF
-239 ELKGMNDSYYI
+239 ELEGMLDNYDI
-250 ESRMLGLHQ
+250 ESRMLGSHQ

-265 AVLAAEVSGVDRI
+265 AILAAEVSGVDKI
-278 GREEI
+278 GRKEI
-283 EKGIREALWPARME
+283 EKGIREAIWPARME

-304 VLIDCAHNPPA
+304 VLVDCAHNPPA
-315 ARALVTAYQKIF
+315 ARALVTSYKKIF
-327 KEKTAVLLGMLN
+327 NEKTALLIGMLN

-351 EIADEVV
+351 EIADEVI

-369 EPQEFS
+369 DPQEFS
-375 KYCGSF
+375 RYCGPF
-381 FKKSRII
+381 FKKSVII
-388 ADIGEAYEYM
+388 EDIKEAYEYA

-414 GKIKEIT
+414 GKIKEFT
-421 GSSLYPYIL
+421 GSSLYPYIIE
-430 Q
+430 

>member
-1 MIPPSMD
+1 MD

-30 APRLGNPQNKFRS
+30 APRLGNPQNKFKS

-58 IYNVLRQRFS
+58 IYNIFRQRFS

-84 VVDKDFISNEYMESF
+84 LVDKDFITNEYMETF
-99 MTKYLPVIVDL
+99 MSKYLPVIIDL
-110 MKTKRNPTFFE
+110 MKTRRNPTFFE

-131 STRKVDFGSIE
+131 SSKKIEYGSIE
-142 VGLGGRLDSTNIIDP
+142 VGLGGRLDSTNIINP

-170 DRLGCTLDSIAYEKG
+170 DRLGCTLESIAYEKG
-185 GIIKKGRPV
+185 GIIKNGKPV
-194 VLADQKE
+194 VLSDQKE
-201 EVVKTIRRISD
+201 EVVRTIRRISD
-212 LKSSRLFE
+212 LKNSRLFE
-220 VSKNSIAE
+220 LSENSIAS
-228 NVKQGIDGISF
+228 NVNQGIDGISF
-239 ELKGMNDSYYI
+239 ELKGMLDNYDI
-250 ESRMLGLHQ
+250 ESRMLGSHQ

-265 AVLAAEVSGVDRI
+265 AILAAEVSGVDKI
-278 GREEI
+278 GRKEI
-283 EKGIREALWPARME
+283 EKGIREAIWPARME

-304 VLIDCAHNPPA
+304 VLVDCAHNPPA
-315 ARALVTAYQKIF
+315 ARALVTSYKKIF
-327 KEKTAVLLGMLN
+327 NEKTALLIGMLN

-351 EIADEVV
+351 EIADEVI

-369 EPQEFS
+369 DPQEFS
-375 KYCGSF
+375 RYCGPF
-381 FKKSRII
+381 FKKSVII
-388 ADIGEAYEYM
+388 EDIKEAYEYAL
-398 IQHYDR
+398 QHYDR

-414 GKIKEIT
+414 GKIKEFT
-421 GSSLYPYIL
+421 GSSLYPYIMK
-430 Q
+430 